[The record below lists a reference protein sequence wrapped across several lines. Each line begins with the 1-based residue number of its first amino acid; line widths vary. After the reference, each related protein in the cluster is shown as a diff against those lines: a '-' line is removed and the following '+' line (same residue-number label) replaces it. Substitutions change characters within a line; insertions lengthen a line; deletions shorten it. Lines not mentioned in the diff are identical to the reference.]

1 MTARAPA
8 GSFAEEIAAARAG
21 FNVNETADQDGS
33 VGCLLLV
40 MAPQA
45 QRLIAR
51 NQQPGVDAAVRVV
64 ARRATFAHR
73 LMLEDERTTLLRVAL
88 GAGIVLRHH
97 LRPAALDHRALVRV
111 VAVAATNL
119 AFEDGVMRRQIE
131 LSFLVQ
137 VTLETCLGRFAGID
151 DGAGRA
157 AGINVLAAGSVAGFA
172 PDILGVVA
180 RRLQMKV
187 GRAIE
192 ALIKILVALLA
203 GFRANISGSGNLRRI
218 DIRSTAEAGA

>member
-64 ARRATFAHR
+64 ARRATFTHGFV
-73 LMLEDERTTLLRVAL
+73 LEDKRTELLGVAL
-88 GAGIVLRHH
+88 GADFILAHEFC
-97 LRPAALDHRALVRV
+97 PAALDHGALVRV
-111 VAVAATNL
+111 VAIAATNL
-119 AFEDGVMRRQIE
+119 AFEDRVVRRQIE
-131 LSFLVQ
+131 LSLLVQ
-137 VTLETCLGRFAGID
+137 MALETCLGRLARID
-151 DGAGRA
+151 DGTGGATGFD
-157 AGINVLAAGSVAGFA
+157 VLAPGAVARFA

-180 RRLQMKV
+180 RRLQMIMAGTGEAFNKV
-187 GRAIE
+187 P
-192 ALIKILVALLA
+192 VALLA
-203 GFRANISGSGNLRRI
+203 RFRANISGSGNLRRI
-218 DIRSTAEAGA
+218 DN